1 MTTTAAPTC
10 PYVLD
15 AQGLDTHGETR
26 LLREQGP
33 IARVELPDG
42 VLAWSVHDYQLAKD
56 MMGDQELF
64 SKDPRRNWPD
74 FAAGKISDGWPLI
87 TWAAMNTLATNDGQ
101 DHARLRKLLLQAFTG
116 RRVEKMRGHVEQRVS
131 ELIAAMEQAD
141 QAGQQID
148 LRGMFCMEL
157 PTQLMCDL
165 FGVPDDRR
173 ADVLAGGHKNVE
185 TTLSNEEAEANLGQW
200 QDAISELVKYKK
212 ANPAD
217 DLTSGLIAAKEA
229 DGSRLSD
236 DELIG
241 TLHLLLGA
249 GSETLVNGLA
259 HSFLHVLEDDTLRR
273 SLLDGSGSWEQ
284 VFEETLRVQSPVAH
298 LPFRFPVRDVEFGG
312 VQMKRGDVILID
324 FAGVGRDPS
333 VHGDTA
339 DVFDVDRE
347 NKQHLSFGFGVHY
360 CLGARLATL
369 AAMIALPTV
378 LERFPNMQLAVP
390 RSELKPQGSFVVN
403 GYSAIPVALNDKS
416 LLPA

>member
-1 MTTTAAPTC
+1 MTTTSAPAC

-15 AQGLDTHGETR
+15 PRGLDTHGETTR
-26 LLREQGP
+26 LREQGP

-42 VLAWSVHDYQLAKD
+42 VLAWSVHDYAVARQ

-74 FAAGKISDGWPLI
+74 YREGRISDGWPLI
-87 TWAAMNTLATNDGQ
+87 TWAAMNTLATNDGA

-116 RRVEKMRGHVEQRVS
+116 RRVERMRGHIERRVG
-131 ELIAAMEQAD
+131 ELLDRMEE
-141 QAGQQID
+141 AGRDGGVVD

-200 QDAISELVKYKK
+200 QDAIAELVAFKK
-212 ANPAD
+212 EHPGD
-217 DLTSGLIAAKEA
+217 DLTSGLIAAKEE

-259 HSFLHVLEDDTLRR
+259 HSLLHVLEDPQLRAGLR
-273 SLLDGSGSWEQ
+273 AGTVPWED
-284 VFEETLRVQSPVAH
+284 VFDETLRVQSPVAH
-298 LPFRFPVRDVEFGG
+298 LPFRFAVRDCEIGG
-312 VQMKRGDVILID
+312 VSMKRGDVILID
-324 FAGVGRDPS
+324 FAGVGRDPA
-333 VHGDTA
+333 VHGETA
-339 DVFDVDRE
+339 DEFDVTRAD
-347 NKQHLSFGFGVHY
+347 KQHLSFGFGVHY

-369 AAMIALPTV
+369 AAMIGLPAV
-378 LERFPNMQLAVP
+378 MERFPEMELAVP
-390 RSELKPQGSFVVN
+390 RSELRPQGSFVVN
-403 GYSAIPVALNDKS
+403 GYAQIPVHLN
-416 LLPA
+416 LPVPAGV